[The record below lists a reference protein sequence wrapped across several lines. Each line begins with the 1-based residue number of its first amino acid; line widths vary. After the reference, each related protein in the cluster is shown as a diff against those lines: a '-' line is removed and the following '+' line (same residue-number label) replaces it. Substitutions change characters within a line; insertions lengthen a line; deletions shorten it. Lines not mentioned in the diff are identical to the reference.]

1 MTAQQPAFA
10 EVQPSSFPQVMEQP
24 VSTEENN
31 WMVNAVPQQEV
42 QHYPS
47 HQNYYDYQSYPVDSS
62 PESTAPPSSFPNTV
76 QQQTSYYNDPNIY
89 YHSNNNS
96 ATATYS
102 YDPNYY
108 FNDYCYPS
116 QTYCWKCLSG
126 FNDDDLESNTSV
138 QFSKKKE
145 RVLIKYHSLTIK
157 RTD

>member
-1 MTAQQPAFA
+1 LNLNGSNQPRHRPRQQHPGNYYHNHANSYSFVPEMTAQQPAFA

-116 QTYCWKCLSG
+116 QTYC
-126 FNDDDLESNTSV
+126 
-138 QFSKKKE
+138 
-145 RVLIKYHSLTIK
+145 
-157 RTD
+157 